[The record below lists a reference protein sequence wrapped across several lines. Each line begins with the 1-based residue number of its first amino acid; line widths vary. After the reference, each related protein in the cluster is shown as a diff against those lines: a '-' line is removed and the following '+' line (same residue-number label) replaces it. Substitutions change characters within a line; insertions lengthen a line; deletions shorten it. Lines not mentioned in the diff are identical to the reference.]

1 MKIEWKIK
9 KEAGHLR
16 PWLSYRLVLEPF
28 EIRLAV
34 PMVRITSTIPK
45 PPDAWQRHVHPGT
58 AETKDGWAP
67 EAFYE
72 IVTPSHQTGCHRE
85 AISLPM
91 RTSGKYPE
99 VEASFMALRD
109 VYEAALM
116 AAYRNA
122 AFEVRETL
130 SLSDRAKRAIAPGVV
145 AYQLLNCCES
155 GS

>member
-16 PWLSYRLVLEPF
+16 PWLSYGLTLEPF

-45 PPDAWQRHVHPGT
+45 PPDAWQRHVHPGM
-58 AETKDGWAP
+58 AETKAGWVP
-67 EAFYE
+67 DTFYE
-72 IVTPSHQTGCHRE
+72 LVTPSHQTGGHIE
-85 AISLPM
+85 TISLPM
-91 RTSGKYPE
+91 RPSGNYPE

-109 VYEAALM
+109 AYETALM

-122 AFEVRETL
+122 AFEIRKNL
-130 SLSDRAKRAIAPGVV
+130 NLSDHVKRAIAPAVV
-145 AYQLLNCCES
+145 AYQLLNCCEA